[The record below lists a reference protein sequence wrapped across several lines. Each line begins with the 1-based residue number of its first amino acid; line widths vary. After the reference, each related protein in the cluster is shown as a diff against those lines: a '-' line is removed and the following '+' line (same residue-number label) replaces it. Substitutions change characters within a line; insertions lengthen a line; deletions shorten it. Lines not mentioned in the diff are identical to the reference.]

1 MTNEQK
7 SFIERVGAMAAGD
20 MKESRIL
27 ASLKIAQAI
36 LESGWG
42 RSTLTVHANN
52 LYGIKASASWRGRTF
67 SAQTLEFYD
76 GITPTTIT
84 ALFRAYGSW
93 QESIADHSALLT
105 GLTRY
110 RAVVGETDYNK
121 AARAVHAAGYATDPR
136 YADKL
141 IRLIEM
147 YRLCLYDDINK
158 GYSKETTDKENINAG
173 KIIST
178 KEKTGASEA
187 GGFRE
192 AETIEAKKTYMKIRR
207 RGVLHT
213 AKSLLSEDF
222 NFVFFRDMAEIFD
235 IKFIYNDITKEIEI
249 IEDEPA

>member
-7 SFIERVGAMAAGD
+7 SFIERVGAMAAD
-20 MKESRIL
+20 DVKESRIL

-42 RSTLTVHANN
+42 RSMLTIHANN

-93 QESIADHSALLT
+93 HESVADHSALLT

-110 RAVVGETDYNK
+110 RAVVGETDYIK
-121 AARAVHAAGYATDPR
+121 AARAVHTAGYATDPQ

-147 YRLCLYDDINK
+147 YRLYLYDDISK
-158 GYSKETTDKENINAG
+158 GLSRETVDEENINADE
-173 KIIST
+173 IMV
-178 KEKTGASEA
+178 
-187 GGFRE
+187 
-192 AETIEAKKTYMKIRR
+192 KKTYMKIRR
-207 RGVLHT
+207 RGILHT
-213 AKSLLSEDF
+213 PKSLLSEDF

-235 IKFIYNDITKEIEI
+235 INFIYNDITQEIEI
-249 IEDEPA
+249 IDEEPCTSEAVIRL